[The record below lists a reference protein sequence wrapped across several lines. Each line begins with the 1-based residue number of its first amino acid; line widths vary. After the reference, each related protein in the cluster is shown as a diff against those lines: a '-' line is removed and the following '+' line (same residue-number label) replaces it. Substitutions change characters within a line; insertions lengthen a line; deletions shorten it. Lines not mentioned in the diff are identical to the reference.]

1 MRKMKAQAAMEYLM
15 TYGWAILIII
25 VVVAALY
32 AMGVLRIP
40 TGVAPCSPCFPPG
53 SDVTYIDHTAD
64 KLVLRVGPRD
74 LYWVKVYVKGTVVSP
89 DVPAE
94 KYTPGTDLT
103 FTSIGN
109 FAGDVPIVVEVNVTE
124 SKLAHNITATLHGR

>member
-32 AMGVLRIP
+32 AMGILRIP

-53 SDVTYIDHTAD
+53 SDLVYVDHSRD
-64 KLVLRVGPRD
+64 SVILRVGPRD
-74 LYWVKVYVKGTVVSP
+74 IRDVNITSP
-89 DVPAE
+89 VNVPAGGT
-94 KYTPGTDLT
+94 YPNGPFSSGTDLT
-103 FTSIGN
+103 FTSTGA
-109 FAGDVPIVVEVNVTE
+109 FAGDVTIRVTYTVVGGTTHT
-124 SKLAHNITATLHGR
+124 LTATLHGA